1 MKKNKEKW
9 MDVQDQKILL
19 HECKMFMMD
28 YIMQELDSDYM
39 EKGEL
44 IEKSRELL
52 TKLKDY

>member
-1 MKKNKEKW
+1 MKENKENW

-28 YIMQELDSDYM
+28 YIMQELDSNYM
-39 EKGEL
+39 EKGQL

-52 TKLKDY
+52 TKLKNY